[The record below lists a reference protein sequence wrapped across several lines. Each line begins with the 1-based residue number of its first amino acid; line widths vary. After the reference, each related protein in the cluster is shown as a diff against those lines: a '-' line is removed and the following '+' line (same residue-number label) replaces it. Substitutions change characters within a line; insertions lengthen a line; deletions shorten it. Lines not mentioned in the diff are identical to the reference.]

1 MKVLIVE
8 DELPA
13 AKRLTQMIREIRPKA
28 EVVKI
33 IDSVE
38 AARGFFKNEPL
49 LDLAFFD
56 IQLADGLSF
65 DIFEDLEIRVPIIFT
80 TAYDQYMLKAFKVN
94 SIDYLLKPI
103 DDEELSNALN
113 KYDRLFAQTT
123 SPVFDKKVLQE
134 LIMGVEQPPFRKRF
148 LIKIGQQLTYL
159 NCDDIRYFYSDE
171 GIVYA
176 KTYKGK
182 KHMIDYTL
190 DQIENMLDPVNYFRI
205 NRKIILHVEA
215 IDKIHPYFNSRL
227 KLELNPHTDLEV
239 IVSRDRVSNFKKWL
253 DS

>member
-13 AKRLTQMIREIRPKA
+13 AKRLTQMIRKVRPRA
-28 EVVKI
+28 EVIKI

-38 AARGFFKNEPL
+38 AARDFFKNEPHPE
-49 LDLAFFD
+49 LAFFD

-65 DIFEDLEIRVPIIFT
+65 DIFEGLEIRMPVIFT
-80 TAYDQYMLKAFKVN
+80 TAYDQYTIKAFKVN
-94 SIDYLLKPI
+94 SVDYLLKPI
-103 DDEELSNALN
+103 DDEELAYALD
-113 KYDRLFAQTT
+113 KYDRLFAQAMA
-123 SPVFDKKVLQE
+123 PVFDKQVLRE
-134 LIMGVEQPPFRKRF
+134 LIKGVEQPPFRKRF

-159 NCDDIRYFYSDE
+159 NCEDIRYFYSDE

-176 KTYKGK
+176 KTRKGK
-182 KHMIDYTL
+182 KHMIDCTL
-190 DQIENMLDPVNYFRI
+190 DQLVDMLDPVVYFRI
-205 NRKIILHVEA
+205 NRKIILNVES
-215 IDKIHPYFNSRL
+215 IYKIHPYFNSRL
-227 KLELNPHTDLEV
+227 KLELKPDTDLEV

>member
-13 AKRLTQMIREIRPKA
+13 AKRLTQMIQEVRPQA
-28 EVVKI
+28 EVVNI
-33 IDSVE
+33 IDSVD
-38 AARGFFKNEPL
+38 AARDFFKNEPSP
-49 LDLAFFD
+49 DLAFFD

-65 DIFEDLEIRVPIIFT
+65 DIFEGLEIRVPIIFT

-103 DDEELSNALN
+103 DDEELSYALD
-113 KYDRLFAQTT
+113 KYDRLFAQATA
-123 SPVFDKKVLQE
+123 PVFDKKVLQE
-134 LIMGVEQPPFRKRF
+134 LIKGVEQPPFRKRF

-159 NCDDIRYFYSDE
+159 NTGDIRYFYSDE

-176 KTYKGK
+176 KTHTGK
-182 KHMIDYTL
+182 KHMIDFTL
-190 DQIENMLDPVNYFRI
+190 DQLEDMVDPVDYFRI
-205 NRKIILHVEA
+205 NRKIILQVDA

-227 KLELNPHTDLEV
+227 KLELKPDTDLEV